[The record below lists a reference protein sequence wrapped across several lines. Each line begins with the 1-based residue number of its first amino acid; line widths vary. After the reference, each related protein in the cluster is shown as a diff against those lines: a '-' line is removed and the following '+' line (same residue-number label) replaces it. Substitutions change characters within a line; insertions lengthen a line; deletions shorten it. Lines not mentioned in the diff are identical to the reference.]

1 MAKPII
7 ALMYDF
13 DKTLSPR
20 NMQEYG
26 FMDGLDM
33 MAAEFWQECTAI
45 TKKHHMDSILA
56 YMYLML
62 EKGKSGLVLRRETFN
77 ALGRTVK
84 LFPGVESWFDRIN
97 AYCEERGAV
106 CEHYIISSGL
116 KEIIEGTKIAGAF
129 KEIYAAEFLYGDDK
143 LARWPA
149 MAVNY
154 TSKTQFLYRVN
165 KGILDVTD
173 QKSLN
178 EYTPDEKRRVPF
190 GNMIYFGDGDTD
202 VPCMK
207 LTRVN
212 GGHSFVVYQD
222 DRHEALKLI
231 DEGRVDFAVKAD
243 YRPGKTLE
251 KTVQAVI
258 DEIVARH
265 KVQETHKRQE
275 SELHRG

>member
-33 MAAEFWQECTAI
+33 TAAEFWQECTAI

-106 CEHYIISSGL
+106 CEHYISSSGL
-116 KEIIEGTKIAGAF
+116 KEIIEGSKTAGAF
-129 KEIYAAEFLYGDDK
+129 KDIYAAEFLYGDDK

-165 KGILDVTD
+165 KGVFDVTD

-178 EYTPDEKRRVPF
+178 EHTPEDKRRVPF

-207 LTRVN
+207 IVSMFGGNSVAVYNPADEKKKKGAQKLHRQGRVN
-212 GGHSFVVYQD
+212 FYTPAVYTRDSRTYQIVC
-222 DRHEALKLI
+222 AII
-231 DEGRVDFAVKAD
+231 DKIKA
-243 YRPGKTLE
+243 
-251 KTVQAVI
+251 
-258 DEIVARH
+258 
-265 KVQETHKRQE
+265 E
-275 SELHRG
+275 SELKRLSR